1 VSLPALRA
9 ADAAA
14 VPALLTTAQAAEYLG
29 VSLRTMRRLIA
40 ERRVRHYKP
49 SGQLRFSPVDLD
61 DFLAASVREVV
72 R

>member
-49 SGQLRFSPVDLD
+49 SGQLRFDPADLD
-61 DFLAASVREVV
+61 AYVSASVCEAV